1 MPYLANLEA
10 HSRKSL
16 EYKRED
22 AETIGLYFAPRHG
35 RWGFVGIDDGRLVE
49 GQDQGTAPLGITPAG
64 IFMGLYI
71 DAQGGHHWLHS
82 QSVDGM
88 RGEVLLLGLARR
100 TAESPA
106 VGRIDSG
113 LIRSRRLGRR

>member
-1 MPYLANLEA
+1 
-10 HSRKSL
+10 
-16 EYKRED
+16 
-22 AETIGLYFAPRHG
+22 
-35 RWGFVGIDDGRLVE
+35 
-49 GQDQGTAPLGITPAG
+49 
-64 IFMGLYI
+64 MGLYI